1 MDSSIESSK
10 NHSIELHH
18 AAERAAAEYKK
29 AKDEKEK
36 GTTELTGFVEVVRER
51 TRALAEFPALALST
65 IREKCGPR

>member
-1 MDSSIESSK
+1 MSMK
-10 NHSIELHH
+10 
-18 AAERAAAEYKK
+18 YKK